1 MLLFWQK
8 SNRFWCIYNLRAYAD
23 NAPNGTRACSKV
35 PLGWCISWARVSG
48 SISSR
53 AVTEMIAWGKEI
65 PGTQITGQR
74 EPKWQGS
81 LYMRGHDILTHWCEI
96 NLIQADIWHVGYH
109 CSYLG
114 TMSFPRTTDVMNF
127 FVYSTSG
134 KLWQTRLHHN
144 DFIMT
149 SYYCAHEST
158 STLTANLQMHPG
170 GE

>member
-1 MLLFWQK
+1 MVEVDKNFTSGK
-8 SNRFWCIYNLRAYAD
+8 RFPTTQYTTCCCSDRRVTDFDAFTTWEHRQTMHPC
-23 NAPNGTRACSKV
+23 NGTRTCSKV

-53 AVTEMIAWGKEI
+53 AVTEMIAWRKENPGK
-65 PGTQITGQR
+65 QITGQR
-74 EPKWQGS
+74 EPKQQQS
-81 LYMRGHDILTHWCEI
+81 LHMRGHDILTHWCEI
-96 NLIQADIWHVGYH
+96 NLMRADIWHVGYH

-144 DFIMT
+144 DFI
-149 SYYCAHEST
+149 
-158 STLTANLQMHPG
+158 LL
-170 GE
+170 